1 MAKAK
6 PETIYTWDELQDAI
20 IEGIEKQRK
29 ITALTEELN
38 MLKKSIKE
46 TMFAENL
53 KSYKAGP
60 HQNYGANLVYQDRY
74 SWQAEKIKETYPAR
88 VFNTLCP
95 PTPNSKAIKLKIEE
109 LQYDPKKLQMLMACA
124 KHSVQVNLVLED
136 PLVKI
141 VETTGKGRKV
151 GSDDDE

>member
-1 MAKAK
+1 MAKSK

-46 TMFAENL
+46 TMFAEKL

-60 HQNYGANLVYQDRY
+60 DQNYGANLVYQDRY
-74 SWQAEKIKETYPAR
+74 SWQVDSIKERYPTK
-88 VFNTLCP
+88 VFNVLCP

-109 LQYDPKKLQMLMACA
+109 LQDDPKDLAMLMACA
-124 KHSVQVNLVLED
+124 KHAVQVNLVLED

>member
-1 MAKAK
+1 MAKVK

-29 ITALTEELN
+29 ITSLTEELN

-60 HQNYGANLVYQDRY
+60 DQNYGANLVYQDRY
-74 SWQAEKIKETYPAR
+74 SWQVDSIKERFSAR

-95 PTPNSKAIKLKIEE
+95 PTPNSKVIKLKIEE
-109 LQYDPKKLQMLMACA
+109 LQDDPKELQMLMACA

-141 VETTGKGRKV
+141 VATKGPGRKV